1 MAREKKFKNPK
12 NVKLRIEF
20 RTDSDILSFYFPG
33 DVPNQ
38 YYHTTG
44 NRSRLLSQKEFT
56 DGVVAPEAPRN
67 VGVNTK
73 YARRIILSS
82 LEFVE
87 KVLES

>member
-1 MAREKKFKNPK
+1 MAKDRKFKNPK

-20 RTDSDILSFYFPG
+20 RPDSDLLSFYFPG
-33 DVPNQ
+33 DVTNQ
-38 YYHTTG
+38 YYHTDG
-44 NRSRLLSQKEFT
+44 NRSRLLRQKEFT
-56 DGVVAPEAPRN
+56 DGVVAPTAPRN

-73 YARRIILSS
+73 FVRRIILSS